1 MKIAPFLAV
10 LSCLLFFSV
19 AGHCGDAPP
28 VSDGLPAALQYTIA
42 LHPSIKSKLEEL
54 SALGFDLEAAKSSR
68 YPTLGVQGNTNSRLS
83 GPVSE
88 TNDQYNNVLAVAKQP
103 LWTGGRIEGG
113 INQATVKQK
122 IGTLAMLDVQR
133 QLMESTVATYAAIL
147 GDRKRLEAAILN
159 VHEHERLQT
168 LISRRA
174 SGGIASEADIQL
186 ASSRLSLAIAQ
197 RLQLEA
203 TLLRSQNDLRAL
215 TQQILPALEPVPIKL
230 TELPATDRIAA
241 DVEKKSAT
249 VQQRLIEVELARI
262 ATDLATADMMPTLYA
277 KMEQD
282 LYTSTVDGE
291 IPQGNRVGVVL
302 EGNIEGLG
310 LSGWKRVK
318 SSEARVGAAKKN
330 VESARNDVRRQV
342 QGLLTDLHSQQLV
355 LQSNELLVQST
366 GKTLDSFMRQYD
378 AGRKS
383 WVDVLNSQRELSDAR
398 LNLEQTRSALLVTK
412 LLLATQCGQF
422 DLLAGVKAP

>member
-1 MKIAPFLAV
+1 
-10 LSCLLFFSV
+10 
-19 AGHCGDAPP
+19 
-28 VSDGLPAALQYTIA
+28 
-42 LHPSIKSKLEEL
+42 
-54 SALGFDLEAAKSSR
+54 
-68 YPTLGVQGNTNSRLS
+68 
-83 GPVSE
+83 
-88 TNDQYNNVLAVAKQP
+88 VAKQP

-122 IGTLAMLDVQR
+122 IGTLALLDVQR

-168 LISRRA
+168 LITRRA
-174 SGGIASEADIQL
+174 SGGIASQADIQL
-186 ASSRLSLAIAQ
+186 ASSRVSQAIAQ

-203 TLLRSQNDLRAL
+203 TLLRTQNDLLAL
-215 TQQILPALEPVPIKL
+215 TQQAIPAVEQVPSNL
-230 TELPATDRIAA
+230 TELPATDGIAA
-241 DVEKKSAT
+241 DVEKISAT
-249 VQQRLIEVELARI
+249 VQQRLLEVELART
-262 ATDLATADMMPTLYA
+262 ATDLATADMLPTLYV

-282 LYTSTVDGE
+282 MYTSTADGE

-318 SSEARVGAAKKN
+318 SSESRVGAAKKN

-342 QGLLTDLHSQQLV
+342 QGLLTDLNSQQLI

-366 GKTLDSFMRQYD
+366 EKTLDSFMRQYD

-383 WVDVLNSQRELSDAR
+383 WVDVLNTQRELSDAR

-412 LLLATQCGQF
+412 LRLAAQCGQF
-422 DLLAGVKAP
+422 DLLAGVTAQ